1 MNSEAMNC
9 NLKVN
14 HYYTILLII
23 TDNLIAS
30 TTCQIMPLK
39 TLQIR
44 AIKQI
49 IKTMKQIIKATECNN
64 WIIYCHMISL
74 VITDSFVALSIWM
87 IDETNHNLNVKMK
100 PYCHL
105 ALSISSKWMSHTEH
119 ISQIMHCLSI
129 TMLKMS
135 LHFTSCQCLWIF
147 SSHWCLLQQLYAAY
161 SIWWFTLFMLF
172 MWNASRNK

>member
-49 IKTMKQIIKATECNN
+49 IKAMKQIIKATECNN
-64 WIIYCHMISL
+64 
-74 VITDSFVALSIWM
+74 
-87 IDETNHNLNVKMK
+87 
-100 PYCHL
+100 
-105 ALSISSKWMSHTEH
+105 
-119 ISQIMHCLSI
+119 
-129 TMLKMS
+129 
-135 LHFTSCQCLWIF
+135 
-147 SSHWCLLQQLYAAY
+147 
-161 SIWWFTLFMLF
+161 
-172 MWNASRNK
+172 

>member
-119 ISQIMHCLSI
+119 ISQIIHCLSI

-135 LHFTSCQCLWIF
+135 LHIMSMSLNLHITLMSSSTTLCSLLNMMIHSIHVVHVKCL
-147 SSHWCLLQQLYAAY
+147 
-161 SIWWFTLFMLF
+161 
-172 MWNASRNK
+172 